1 MARTSQQIDL
11 VVVVEVAYTV
21 STLTLT
27 FAAVV
32 VVEDVADGD
41 DEHEDSVD
49 D

>member
-1 MARTSQQIDL
+1 MAKTFQQIDL
-11 VVVVEVAYTV
+11 VVVVEVAYMA

-27 FAAVV
+27 SVVVV

-41 DEHEDSVD
+41 EHEDSVD

>member
-1 MARTSQQIDL
+1 MARTFQQIDL
-11 VVVVEVAYTV
+11 VVVVEVAYMA

-27 FAAVV
+27 SVVV

-41 DEHEDSVD
+41 EHEDSVD